1 MPVSGC
7 ASPEVLQCTHLKGA
21 RSDRRYRVLGPHP
34 RPARSW
40 ESPLRQSGHSRVL
53 CGRRPPGKGLR
64 PRPWATHG
72 SAETR
77 FPGSSELTPFTSG
90 MRSSGS
96 AAIASSCPKTRG
108 GARPP
113 GGCFFFFAWV
123 GGQKLWH
130 LPQPQVS
137 PLTRNKYLMRPRVME
152 YRKFNGHF
160 TRPENRI
167 LEALCDYCEPGR
179 VRHLAQGP
187 GAAVTARPPEGC
199 RTAPPPPRTP
209 RRHPGA
215 AWRALSSSP

>member
-1 MPVSGC
+1 MGRPAKGPPARLSPPCRPRWVADDSLCHLGLGMPVSGC

-113 GGCFFFFAWV
+113 GGCFFFCV
-123 GGQKLWH
+123 GGGTKI
-130 LPQPQVS
+130 
-137 PLTRNKYLMRPRVME
+137 M
-152 YRKFNGHF
+152 
-160 TRPENRI
+160 
-167 LEALCDYCEPGR
+167 A
-179 VRHLAQGP
+179 
-187 GAAVTARPPEGC
+187 
-199 RTAPPPPRTP
+199 
-209 RRHPGA
+209 
-215 AWRALSSSP
+215 SSSAAGISSYQK